1 MAEHK
6 CSVLRSGVCA
16 TPLSGAVARR
26 ATGATTLRMSCITRQ
41 NRLGSRQSRPELLQ
55 EVPRNHSMH
64 KEVALFAGGS
74 TSQIAR
80 ARQRDSSEPHTAPTR
95 FLVAAGAAHSAQRG
109 SPEQQQASVQQQPP
123 PPHRAAA
130 LGSRSPERS
139 AAANALGETSA
150 SLASL
155 AAMSLLANAATDER
169 GMSTSQDSGELPIVG
184 QLQRAPC
191 SRGLAAASAA
201 AFASASRAKTTRAPA
216 VTAPP
221 LSSPTA
227 SARICGCA
235 CQPWRTLW
243 TSAPSS

>member
-1 MAEHK
+1 MRYP
-6 CSVLRSGVCA
+6 SQRG
-16 TPLSGAVARR
+16 RR
-26 ATGATTLRMSCITRQ
+26 PPRHRRHDSSHELHNAP
-41 NRLGSRQSRPELLQ
+41 NRLGSRKQTPPGALQEEPRSIRAHQKANKPSSAGCVFLLGHRPQNQSREPETHQ
-55 EVPRNHSMH
+55 S
-64 KEVALFAGGS
+64 
-74 TSQIAR
+74 
-80 ARQRDSSEPHTAPTR
+80 HTAPTR
-95 FLVAAGAAHSAQRG
+95 FSSPLGRHSAQRG
-109 SPEQQQASVQQQPP
+109 PPEQQQASVQQQPP
-123 PPHRAAA
+123 PPRRAAA

-139 AAANALGETSA
+139 AAANVGRDFSQPRRHVAA
-150 SLASL
+150 SKRRDGRERNVNLA
-155 AAMSLLANAATDER
+155 DR
-169 GMSTSQDSGELPIVG
+169 VQPIVE
-184 QLQRAPC
+184 QLRRAQC

>member
-1 MAEHK
+1 
-6 CSVLRSGVCA
+6 
-16 TPLSGAVARR
+16 
-26 ATGATTLRMSCITRQ
+26 MSCITRQ
-41 NRLGSRQSRPELLQ
+41 TGSEAANKPRPERFKKSPGTFEHTKAANKPSSAGCVFLLGRRPQNQSREPETHQ
-55 EVPRNHSMH
+55 SHTQRQPASRRRWGGTAHNAGRRNSSRP
-64 KEVALFAGGS
+64 ACSSNRRRRA
-74 TSQIAR
+74 
-80 ARQRDSSEPHTAPTR
+80 ARQRS
-95 FLVAAGAAHSAQRG
+95 AAGARS
-109 SPEQQQASVQQQPP
+109 
-123 PPHRAAA
+123 RAP
-130 LGSRSPERS
+130 LPT
-139 AAANALGETSA
+139 LGETSA
-150 SLASL
+150 SLA

-169 GMSTSQDSGELPIVG
+169 GMSTSQDRVQPIVEQLRRG
-184 QLQRAPC
+184 QC